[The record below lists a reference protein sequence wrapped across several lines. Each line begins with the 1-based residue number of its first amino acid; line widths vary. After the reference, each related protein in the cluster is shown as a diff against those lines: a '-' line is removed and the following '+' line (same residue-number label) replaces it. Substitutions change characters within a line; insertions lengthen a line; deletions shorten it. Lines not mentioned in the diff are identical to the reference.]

1 MTLTVSFL
9 LSRISP
15 RLSRVLVAF
24 IARAADP
31 LACLIIVI
39 SPGTL
44 ADDLDLASPCRHRER
59 RSKKDRGKREVACPR
74 KEEEKDEEARSREET
89 RANPEKH
96 LATYLP
102 TPLFIGLIAALHTDC
117 VHFKDGL
124 GLSFEKC
131 KRVIIQGNC
140 RLIFI
145 F

>member
-1 MTLTVSFL
+1 V
-9 LSRISP
+9 P
-15 RLSRVLVAF
+15 
-24 IARAADP
+24 
-31 LACLIIVI
+31 
-39 SPGTL
+39 
-44 ADDLDLASPCRHRER
+44 ASGEEIEEG
-59 RSKKDRGKREVACPR
+59 RGKREVACPR

-124 GLSFEKC
+124 GLWFEKC
-131 KRVIIQGNC
+131 KRVIIKGNC
-140 RLIFI
+140 RLIYILCDSILTIYLSTVFI